1 MITASALLPILIQ
14 LIVAGLVLWLLW
26 WLVGYVGL
34 PEPFA
39 KIANVLI
46 AVVAVFFLIDIVLG
60 IGGSPIIR
68 WR

>member
-1 MITASALLPILIQ
+1 MITASALMPILIQ
-14 LIVAGLVLWLLW
+14 IIVVGLVLWLLW

-34 PEPFA
+34 PDPFT

-46 AVVAVFFLIDIVLG
+46 AVVAVFFLIDLLMG
-60 IGGSPIIR
+60 LTGAPLIR